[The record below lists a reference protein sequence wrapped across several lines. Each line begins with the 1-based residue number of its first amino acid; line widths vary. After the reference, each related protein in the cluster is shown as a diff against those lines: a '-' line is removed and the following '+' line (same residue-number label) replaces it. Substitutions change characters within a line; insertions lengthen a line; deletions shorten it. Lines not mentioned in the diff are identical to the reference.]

1 MKDEITKNN
10 IDTGK
15 YRKGK
20 WEFRRSDHFFK
31 LSTVCVC
38 LCPYV
43 GIV

>member
-20 WEFRRSDHFFK
+20 WELRRPDNFFK
-31 LSTVCVC
+31 LSTVYVFACVRIS
-38 LCPYV
+38 V
-43 GIV
+43 